1 MMMFHYMAIDPVTGF
16 NIINKF
22 LRVLRIP
29 VNVESD
35 YLRPFMRIILGR
47 QLNML
52 FRSLSTKDAVIAFE
66 DLEKYEIEELV
77 TICFKRGINVSQ
89 NRKNMRDDLKLW
101 LSISNLRD
109 VPSSLLLFA
118 MVREFVHD
126 TFEIDETDTQED
138 ILRRSKDDTFQLEKM
153 RVFEKTFG
161 IDGLE
166 NLVKTFEKNL
176 QNPDE
181 YDPSENKFNFHQDDL
196 EKSIKS
202 LKDFKTRHNAIY
214 VRIQETYDVG
224 NKMAYFA
231 KL

>member
-16 NIINKF
+16 NVINKF

-35 YLRPFMRIILGR
+35 YLRPFMKIILGR

-52 FRSLSTKDAVIAFE
+52 FRSLTQKDAVIAFE

-138 ILRRSKDDTFQLEKM
+138 ILRRS
-153 RVFEKTFG
+153 
-161 IDGLE
+161 
-166 NLVKTFEKNL
+166 
-176 QNPDE
+176 
-181 YDPSENKFNFHQDDL
+181 
-196 EKSIKS
+196 
-202 LKDFKTRHNAIY
+202 
-214 VRIQETYDVG
+214 
-224 NKMAYFA
+224 
-231 KL
+231 